1 MDRSNR
7 HTIRSCAIFPWQL
20 TAKPIRLCIV
30 TLQSRQPFYLAR
42 KTFRNSRTHKP
53 DDYWSHNGVCIQVK
67 SITELF
73 VVSYTDRKEINKWHC
88 SDLVYID
95 ELKCSSSMLTKLYG
109 LMKLAAFLDHVP
121 ADATQITTLSVETL
135 HAYRGVW
142 GFPGLVQIRIKKVTH
157 PQMTR
162 FVV

>member
-7 HTIRSCAIFPWQL
+7 HIMCNLF
-20 TAKPIRLCIV
+20 TATHCQTYQIV

-121 ADATQITTLSVETL
+121 AWISVFKAL
-135 HAYRGVW
+135 PRSPPYQWR
-142 GFPGLVQIRIKKVTH
+142 LY
-157 PQMTR
+157 
-162 FVV
+162 